1 MSAKPEARLSRQVK
15 GARLA
20 ATVLLV
26 RPSHVPEYPGIEVYV
41 QERVAAMSN
50 YPDTTVFPGGGVDM
64 RDVIL
69 DVFNAPQSPW
79 ESTSLSWWADA
90 MSMDEEAAQAV
101 VCAAVREVFEETG
114 TLLAVHANGRPV
126 TDATVY
132 QADREK
138 LETHELSFS
147 DFLTKHKLVLRASML
162 RPFARFISPDD
173 NGRLFDLSSFV
184 AIVPPGQE
192 PACVSTEASST
203 GFFPPQLIIDGWR
216 AGLLRLALP
225 TWAQLESL
233 ARAHSIEELMM
244 LLEDHIVYPVV
255 GDPARMPEFA
265 DYHRQK
271 STIIKERF
279 KPLGPKRNKEE

>member
-1 MSAKPEARLSRQVK
+1 
-15 GARLA
+15 
-20 ATVLLV
+20 
-26 RPSHVPEYPGIEVYV
+26 
-41 QERVAAMSN
+41 
-50 YPDTTVFPGGGVDM
+50 
-64 RDVIL
+64 
-69 DVFNAPQSPW
+69 
-79 ESTSLSWWADA
+79 
-90 MSMDEEAAQAV
+90 
-101 VCAAVREVFEETG
+101 
-114 TLLAVHANGRPV
+114 
-126 TDATVY
+126 
-132 QADREK
+132 
-138 LETHELSFS
+138 
-147 DFLTKHKLVLRASML
+147 ML
-162 RPFARFISPDD
+162 RPFARFIGPDD